1 MMIQLSNRH
10 LSLLKRQFTTTC
22 LQRNQS
28 SLHHL
33 STKDHKSYQLEAFP
47 PTSPLS
53 PHERS
58 WANKMFA
65 RPATFIKSIS
75 QTEQAPQVTLPEVAF
90 VGRSNVGKS
99 TLINQLTNNHKL
111 VKTSSK
117 PGHTKLLN
125 FFDLAGKLTLV
136 DMPGYGFKS
145 KAEWGD
151 LIMDYLSCRKQLKR
165 LFILV
170 DPTAGL
176 KETDRVLMDYLDQQ
190 ALTYQIILTK
200 KDRLSS
206 GAYDASRHAIESELI
221 KHAICCYPHI
231 LTTGMARRSKK
242 NQDTVAMDLAQ
253 VRWSILDAAGIKQG
267 GTH

>member
-1 MMIQLSNRH
+1 MLTRIIFKRYIHFTLNCLERQR
-10 LSLLKRQFTTTC
+10 SLD
-22 LQRNQS
+22 
-28 SLHHL
+28 HL
-33 STKDHKSYQLEAFP
+33 STKDHKSFTLEAFP
-47 PTSPLS
+47 PIPPLQPS
-53 PHERS
+53 QRI

-65 RPATFIKSIS
+65 RPASFIKSIS
-75 QTEQAPQVTLPEVAF
+75 QFEQAPETNLPEVAF

-117 PGHTKLLN
+117 PGHTRLLN

-145 KAEWGD
+145 KTEWGE
-151 LIMDYLSCRKQLKR
+151 LIMKYLTNRKQLKR

-176 KETDRVLMDYLDQQ
+176 KETDRILMTYLDQH

-200 KDRLSS
+200 RDRLSKAAFDS
-206 GAYDASRHAIESELI
+206 SRQQIETELI
-221 KHAICCYPHI
+221 KQAICCYPHI
-231 LTTGMARRSKK
+231 LSTGMARRSKK
-242 NQDTVAMDLAQ
+242 NQDTVAHDLAQ
-253 VRWSILDAAGIKQG
+253 LRWSILDAAGIKQ
-267 GTH
+267 